1 MPLHLHNIYKGK
13 QLALIIFAP
22 DLPLVWIFWH
32 HICPEQ
38 IWYKSIFPSMCLALS
53 IAVICRLYCQRW
65 CGHWLKSNTFR
76 IPKMMPQLL
85 HISMGRTYLFQYTN
99 CPSNDRMRRESE
111 KFML

>member
-1 MPLHLHNIYKGK
+1 MPPHLHNICKGK

-53 IAVICRLYCQRW
+53 IAVIMQTVL
-65 CGHWLKSNTFR
+65 
-76 IPKMMPQLL
+76 
-85 HISMGRTYLFQYTN
+85 
-99 CPSNDRMRRESE
+99 SE
-111 KFML
+111 VVWTLAQV